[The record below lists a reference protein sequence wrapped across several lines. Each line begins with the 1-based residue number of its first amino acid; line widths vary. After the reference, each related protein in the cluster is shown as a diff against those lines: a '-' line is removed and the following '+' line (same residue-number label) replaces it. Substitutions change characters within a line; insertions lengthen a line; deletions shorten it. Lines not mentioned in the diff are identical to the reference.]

1 MGKLFKYVN
10 KSEFI
15 KIPHKTGVYLFK
27 DKSRKILYIGKA
39 TNLKE
44 RAKNHFQQPSF
55 QDNLF
60 IKKVVKIGYIK
71 TNSEIEA
78 LILEANLIKKH
89 QPKFNIIWRDDKNY
103 FFVGITRENFPCIFI
118 THQIKLKT
126 INYKLETD
134 FVGPFVDGKAL
145 KETLKILRKI
155 FPFRSCNIIP
165 KRPCLWYQLSRCPS
179 PCLLKSNLGSQLPS
193 AKIKI
198 KNECQKNAKNIMKII
213 QRGKSQVIN
222 NLKREMKVAAK
233 TQNFEKAA
241 KIRDKIH
248 ALEKIISHAKIFESQ
263 EIILPEE
270 NWDKTQK
277 ILKNLLGIKGKISR
291 IEAYDIS
298 NIQGQQATGSM
309 VVFVGGKPNKSQYR
323 KFKIRF
329 DGKSRTRA
337 KPHTVRDGAKLGA
350 GLTPYRSAAGGTGT
364 GPNDTA
370 MIKEILTRRFNHP
383 EWPFPDIILIDG
395 GKTQLNAALN
405 IANQHKSAE
414 PASIRVM
421 ALAKKKNELYTENRK
436 QPTLLKALPRE
447 IFNLILKLR
456 DEAHRF
462 AINYHRKLRKRA
474 LID

>member
-1 MGKLFKYVN
+1 
-10 KSEFI
+10 
-15 KIPHKTGVYLFK
+15 
-27 DKSRKILYIGKA
+27 
-39 TNLKE
+39 
-44 RAKNHFQQPSF
+44 
-55 QDNLF
+55 
-60 IKKVVKIGYIK
+60 
-71 TNSEIEA
+71 
-78 LILEANLIKKH
+78 
-89 QPKFNIIWRDDKNY
+89 
-103 FFVGITRENFPCIFI
+103 
-118 THQIKLKT
+118 
-126 INYKLETD
+126 
-134 FVGPFVDGKAL
+134 
-145 KETLKILRKI
+145 
-155 FPFRSCNIIP
+155 
-165 KRPCLWYQLSRCPS
+165 
-179 PCLLKSNLGSQLPS
+179 
-193 AKIKI
+193 
-198 KNECQKNAKNIMKII
+198 MKII

-323 KFKIRF
+323 KFKIKIE
-329 DGKSRTRA
+329 GK
-337 KPHTVRDGAKLGA
+337 
-350 GLTPYRSAAGGTGT
+350 
-364 GPNDTA
+364 PNDTA

-414 PASIRVM
+414 PASIRIM